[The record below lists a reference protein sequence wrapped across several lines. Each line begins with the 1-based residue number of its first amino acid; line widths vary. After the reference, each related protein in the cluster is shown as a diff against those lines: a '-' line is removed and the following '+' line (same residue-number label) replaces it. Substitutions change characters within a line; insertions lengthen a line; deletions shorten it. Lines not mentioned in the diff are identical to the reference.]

1 MNNFHHGFI
10 PEHIYHVY
18 NRTNNGE
25 LLFLNDSQRQL
36 FLNKLKHYTQD
47 CIDLLAYCLMDNH
60 FHLIVKTKEHS
71 KIKLALSSRIAAY
84 LSKNDLYFIN
94 STPHEYYHS
103 FISKRFSN
111 FFNSYTKCFNLMN
124 GRKGNLFNRAFK
136 RKTVNNEKY
145 LFEVLKYIHNNPVKE
160 DLVEHVSEYYWSSY
174 NSILAKENSFV
185 NVKELLKLVGD
196 SRSFIEIHEGT

>member
-1 MNNFHHGFI
+1 
-10 PEHIYHVY
+10 
-18 NRTNNGE
+18 
-25 LLFLNDSQRQL
+25 
-36 FLNKLKHYTQD
+36 
-47 CIDLLAYCLMDNH
+47 
-60 FHLIVKTKEHS
+60 
-71 KIKLALSSRIAAY
+71 
-84 LSKNDLYFIN
+84 
-94 STPHEYYHS
+94 
-103 FISKRFSN
+103 
-111 FFNSYTKCFNLMN
+111 MN

-160 DLVEHVSEYYWSSY
+160 DLAEHVSEYYWSSY